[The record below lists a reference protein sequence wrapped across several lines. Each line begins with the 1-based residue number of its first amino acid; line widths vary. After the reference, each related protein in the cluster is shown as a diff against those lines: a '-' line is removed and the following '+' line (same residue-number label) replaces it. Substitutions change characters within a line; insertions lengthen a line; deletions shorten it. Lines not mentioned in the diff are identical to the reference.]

1 MKFRLK
7 SGGHREGKK
16 LYKPGDIVES
26 DRDLVAAFVNK
37 FESVLPGTKV
47 EVAEVLV
54 PDVPSTKVP
63 LEKKPAPHR
72 SISRKQTNIH
82 V

>member
-47 EVAEVLV
+47 EATEEQAQSPPADELA
-54 PDVPSTKVP
+54 
-63 LEKKPAPHR
+63 KK
-72 SISRKQTNIH
+72 
-82 V
+82 